1 MRLSIPLGASTAFFY
16 ALGYPIGAVAVRAA
30 TPGTVLV
37 SRFLAS
43 VVILA
48 AIVTARRLEWPRGVQ
63 AWHAVVVG
71 FLSQGLQFVGCYQ
84 AMYAGVS
91 PVLVAL
97 VIAMNPVITAG
108 AAAIMLREPLSRR
121 RVLATVLALV
131 AVCVAFAGRVVDVGH
146 VDAAV
151 GWVVIAVIGLA
162 VGGVYQQRYLT
173 QGHPIAVNTIGVGVA
188 LVPASVFAA
197 VTPQHVSD
205 VHEAVWSIAVLVI
218 ANSVI
223 AASLYLAAI
232 KQAGAAA
239 VSLLFGVIPSI
250 AALLTWAILG
260 ERPDIGVV
268 IGLVVGAIACFVGNE
283 RSRRPVSAG
292 CDEHFVT
299 TGGNLSVER
308 DHQIRTRSS
317 GSRYS
322 LSPGA
327 TSKAE

>member
-1 MRLSIPLGASTAFFY
+1 MRLSVPLGASTAFFY
-16 ALGYPIGAVAVRAA
+16 ALGYPVGAAAVRAA

-37 SRFLAS
+37 SRFVAS
-43 VVILA
+43 AVILA
-48 AIVTARRLEWPRGVQ
+48 AIVAVARLEWPRGVQ

-71 FLSQGLQFVGCYQ
+71 FLSQGVQFVGCYE

-97 VIAMNPVITAG
+97 VIAMNPVVT
-108 AAAIMLREPLSRR
+108 AAAAGMMLRERLSRR
-121 RVLATVLALV
+121 RIAATVLALA
-131 AVCVAFAGRVVDVGH
+131 AVGIAFAGRVMDVGH

-151 GWVVIAVIGLA
+151 AWVVVAVIGLA

-188 LVPASVFAA
+188 LVPALVFATA
-197 VTPQHVSD
+197 TPQHVSD
-205 VHEAVWSIAVLVI
+205 PAQAVWTIVVLVI

-223 AASLYLAAI
+223 AATLYLAAI
-232 KQAGAAA
+232 RQAGAAA

-268 IGLVVGAIACFVGNE
+268 LGLVVGAAACFVGNDQAPGRGE
-283 RSRRPVSAG
+283 AVNVTPSTVS
-292 CDEHFVT
+292 
-299 TGGNLSVER
+299 TG
-308 DHQIRTRSS
+308 TRS
-317 GSRYS
+317 GVRHR
-322 LSPGA
+322 G
-327 TSKAE
+327 